1 MNFFRDLAYGTSVG
15 PFPMIAI
22 AGFATYAMILTT
34 AILGLGKRWSKKL
47 RRVPFKVHRRMGIL
61 SILLATIHLLMG
73 LSAYV

>member
-1 MNFFRDLAYGTSVG
+1 MDFFRDLAYGTTLG

-22 AGFATYAMILTT
+22 IGFSTYVIILAT

-47 RRVPFKVHRRMGIL
+47 RRVPFNVHRRMGIL
-61 SILLATIHLLMG
+61 SILFATLHLLMG